1 MDHHANQTPAANQ
14 VPAANQ
20 TLAANQT
27 PAANQSPAVSAPADQ
42 ALAARPQAAAPEA
55 EEARTPEV
63 RREKATDAARSAPA
77 SRRKGRA
84 LLAIACLLLCAA
96 LQVFC
101 GRYGASRYWES
112 HDARALR
119 STIGLANL
127 RRAVCVLPDGRLAAA
142 DAGMDNFPAE
152 AGQWDDLT
160 SVSVGTNS
168 LAAIR
173 ADGSVAAAAWDEEY
187 APEDLV
193 FRGSGAPDAGQFD
206 VSDWSNMILVRAGSS
221 YTVGL
226 QRNGKLAL
234 AGEWS
239 ATFGGL
245 ESLFGLS
252 ELKMKHWN
260 GLVDFDCS
268 DTTGCAVGVR
278 YNGRIVSAG
287 FTGGNLDRIR
297 REMNRWEDVVRV
309 CVDGYDVYALRSDGT
324 VVTTNESMDLS
335 EWTDVVSIS
344 GDSLYL
350 LGLRKDGTVLAAQS
364 ADQDPETAQWL
375 AGFSSWRDIREI
387 FAGDTAAI
395 GVHNDGSIE
404 ALEKFEGL
412 LIEDSVSQWHAADPK
427 SK

>member
-1 MDHHANQTPAANQ
+1 
-14 VPAANQ
+14 
-20 TLAANQT
+20 
-27 PAANQSPAVSAPADQ
+27 
-42 ALAARPQAAAPEA
+42 
-55 EEARTPEV
+55 
-63 RREKATDAARSAPA
+63 
-77 SRRKGRA
+77 
-84 LLAIACLLLCAA
+84 
-96 LQVFC
+96 
-101 GRYGASRYWES
+101 
-112 HDARALR
+112 
-119 STIGLANL
+119 
-127 RRAVCVLPDGRLAAA
+127 
-142 DAGMDNFPAE
+142 
-152 AGQWDDLT
+152 
-160 SVSVGTNS
+160 
-168 LAAIR
+168 
-173 ADGSVAAAAWDEEY
+173 
-187 APEDLV
+187 
-193 FRGSGAPDAGQFD
+193 
-206 VSDWSNMILVRAGSS
+206 MILVRAGSS

-412 LIEDSVSQWHAADPK
+412 WIEDSVSQWHAADPK